1 MHSQVQVLEKL
12 KYMKTL
18 FYKQNLAKVN
28 VKREILGNDASC
40 EIIIKTSW
48 CTQTTFVTKE

>member
-12 KYMKTL
+12 KYMKTIY
-18 FYKQNLAKVN
+18 YKQNLANVN
-28 VKREILGNDASC
+28 VKKEILGNDASC
-40 EIIIKTSW
+40 QIIIKTSW